1 LTHLLRSMN
10 SYLFVGNQLRD
21 SLLRWLSPP
30 DPSIN
35 HNIAYKAHHDGT
47 AQWFFQGSI
56 FNQWKST
63 GSFLWVH
70 GKRALLS
77 APTKLQLLTIFQ
89 FRSGIRQKCPL
100 VCPSSIFSAVVSLTP
115 SIQFLDH
122 TRYYGLV
129 RRREGLDGL
138 FLFRLQGRR

>member
-1 LTHLLRSMN
+1 MTTAPRSKH
-10 SYLFVGNQLRD
+10 SYLFAGNHLRD

-47 AQWFFQGSI
+47 AEWFFQGSI
-56 FNQWKST
+56 FNGWKST

-70 GKRALLS
+70 GKRTLLS
-77 APTKLQLLTIFQ
+77 LTKRQLLIVFQ
-89 FRSGIRQKCPL
+89 FCSGIGQKCPL
-100 VCPSSIFSAVVSLTP
+100 VCPFLTFSTVVNLTP
-115 SIQFLDH
+115 SIQFLDY

-129 RRREGLDGL
+129 RRREGLNGL
-138 FLFRLQGRR
+138 FLF